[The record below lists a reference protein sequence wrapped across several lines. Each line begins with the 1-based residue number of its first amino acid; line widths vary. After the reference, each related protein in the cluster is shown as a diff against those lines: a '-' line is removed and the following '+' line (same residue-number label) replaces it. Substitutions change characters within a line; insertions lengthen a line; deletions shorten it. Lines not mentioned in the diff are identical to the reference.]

1 MVLKCF
7 KQVEVRA
14 AGFLSRAVCRPCNFV
29 ACDRL
34 HVFAEERV
42 QLSSFGLR
50 RAAFLLLCMYG
61 LLAALLPTAVKP
73 EE

>member
-1 MVLKCF
+1 M
-7 KQVEVRA
+7 RA

-34 HVFAEERV
+34 HVFLFCGGACIS
-42 QLSSFGLR
+42 LPSACA
-50 RAAFLLLCMYG
+50 AAFLLLCMYG

-73 EE
+73 EEELSLVML